1 MCSSQFVNVLNSK
14 KAKLREL
21 RDEIGEGG
29 RNGGKLLTEQDEES
43 TDKTENFDEESED
56 EVDTGIISKDTRG
69 RK

>member
-21 RDEIGEGG
+21 RDEIGGG

-43 TDKTENFDEESED
+43 TDKTESFDEESED